1 VGRLSES
8 ASILVAMATVVG
20 ETPRRSPPKSKEGAI
35 TQERCETHQKFVL
48 TTNSKSWVIFQ
59 NLPPFWLP

>member
-20 ETPRRSPPKSKEGAI
+20 ETPRRSPQKSKEGAI
-35 TQERCETHQKFVL
+35 TQEWCETRQKFVL
-48 TTNSKSWVIFQ
+48 TTNSKSWVIIQ